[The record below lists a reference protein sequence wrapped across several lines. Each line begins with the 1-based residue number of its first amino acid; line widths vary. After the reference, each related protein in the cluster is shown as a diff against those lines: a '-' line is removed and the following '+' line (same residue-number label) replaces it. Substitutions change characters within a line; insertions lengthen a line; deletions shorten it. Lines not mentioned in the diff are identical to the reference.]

1 MSLAAIT
8 VARNWASVAGR
19 SQPNRSGASRS
30 LTEAANGRPRRSLAN
45 HTRSLR
51 LLNSPEHVRAL
62 ESISVF

>member
-8 VARNWASVAGR
+8 VARNWASATGR

-30 LTEAANGRPRRSLAN
+30 IAETTNARPRRSLAN
-45 HTRSLR
+45 HSRSLR

-62 ESISVF
+62 EAISVF